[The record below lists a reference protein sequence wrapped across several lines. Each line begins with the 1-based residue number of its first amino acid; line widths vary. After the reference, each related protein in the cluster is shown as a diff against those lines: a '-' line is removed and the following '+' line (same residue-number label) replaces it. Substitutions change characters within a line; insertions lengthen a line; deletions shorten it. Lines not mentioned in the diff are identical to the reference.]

1 MWVYICLTVAVYLL
15 FVYSLVM
22 FCYTLQTVGCDN
34 VLESGMET
42 DACGICNGNNSL
54 ATFVS
59 DSSSRFVFNLGMH
72 S

>member
-1 MWVYICLTVAVYLL
+1 
-15 FVYSLVM
+15 M

-59 DSSSRFVFNLGMH
+59 DSSSEVINFGTL
-72 S
+72 